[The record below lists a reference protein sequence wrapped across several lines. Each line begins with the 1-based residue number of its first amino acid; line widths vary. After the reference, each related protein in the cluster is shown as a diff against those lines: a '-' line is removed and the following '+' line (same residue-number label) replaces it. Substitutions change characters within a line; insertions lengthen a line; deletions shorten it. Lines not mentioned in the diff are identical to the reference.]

1 MARTRRIRR
10 ANPAEPLPGLLRTI
24 RIAELLFFPVIG
36 FMLLGLPVP
45 HLSNAGEVITTLIL
59 LAEAVAAVAVHVGMG
74 KRRLWAWILAMV
86 LAVWVLTGITR
97 AGRMFDLARL
107 PGNTVMIGSLVLL
120 SWTLLAQ
127 LVVLVCC
134 LAFIPR
140 RSELR

>member
-1 MARTRRIRR
+1 MARTPRIRR
-10 ANPAEPLPGLLRTI
+10 ANATEHLPGLLRTI

-45 HLSNAGEVITTLIL
+45 HLENRAEVITSLIL
-59 LAEAVAAVAVHVGMG
+59 LAEAVAAVAVHVGLG
-74 KRRLWAWILAMV
+74 RRRLWAWLLAMV
-86 LAVWVLTGITR
+86 LAAWVLTGITR
-97 AGRMFDLARL
+97 AGHMFDLARL

-134 LAFIPR
+134 VAFIPR
-140 RSELR
+140 RGELR